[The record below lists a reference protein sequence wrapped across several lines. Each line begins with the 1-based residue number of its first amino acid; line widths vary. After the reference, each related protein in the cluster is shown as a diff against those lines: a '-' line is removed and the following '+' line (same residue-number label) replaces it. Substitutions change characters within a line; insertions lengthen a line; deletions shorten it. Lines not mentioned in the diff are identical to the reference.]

1 MKPFSIMDQKP
12 WAGLGGTTSTA
23 VKKIKLT
30 VNNSDVFMSTNWRQ
44 LKGIKTQRYFNIG
57 F

>member
-1 MKPFSIMDQKP
+1 MDQKP

-30 VNNSDVFMSTNWRQ
+30 VNKSDVFMLTNWRQ
-44 LKGIKTQRYFNIG
+44 LKRIKTQKISVKIK
-57 F
+57 

>member
-1 MKPFSIMDQKP
+1 MDQKP

-30 VNNSDVFMSTNWRQ
+30 VNKSDVFMLTNCRQ
-44 LKGIKTQRYFNIG
+44 LKRIKTQKISVKIK
-57 F
+57 